1 MSGSI
6 PQTGERQERTLR
18 YGTGSRATECNGGR
32 FLRLGGWGGVR
43 ILLVEASAHA
53 VPFVRDR
60 LDTLDPQFLGEKLA
74 VLALGAT
81 VYTGLTLGTLKRAVQ
96 SFERLDL

>member
-1 MSGSI
+1 MFGYI
-6 PQTGERQERTLR
+6 
-18 YGTGSRATECNGGR
+18 
-32 FLRLGGWGGVR
+32 V
-43 ILLVEASAHA
+43 LVEASAHA

-74 VLALGAT
+74 LGAA
-81 VYTGLTLGTLKRAVQ
+81 VYAGLTLGTLKRAVQ

>member
-1 MSGSI
+1 M
-6 PQTGERQERTLR
+6 
-18 YGTGSRATECNGGR
+18 
-32 FLRLGGWGGVR
+32 
-43 ILLVEASAHA
+43 EASAHA